1 MGYSRKKS
9 KQEGGGGL
17 IALRIWNF
25 QPGGYQRNSMWNSY
39 PLRVRV
45 NIMVSVNNK
54 RGKVMNSP
62 ISLSSIGVKFFVLVH
77 VIDIP
82 PIPLSFQYHEA
93 ISSSLTL
100 WHFLCIGE
108 KQVFHSTPSLIILFI
123 FIANITSCCFY
134 FAFNFCMGRYNI
146 FAIISVLALPFF
158 LIKLLRR

>member
-9 KQEGGGGL
+9 KQDGGGGL

-39 PLRVRV
+39 PLRVWV

-77 VIDIP
+77 VPTFP
-82 PIPLSFQYHEA
+82 PSHYLFNIMKLYH
-93 ISSSLTL
+93 
-100 WHFLCIGE
+100 
-108 KQVFHSTPSLIILFI
+108 QV
-123 FIANITSCCFY
+123 
-134 FAFNFCMGRYNI
+134 
-146 FAIISVLALPFF
+146 
-158 LIKLLRR
+158 

>member
-1 MGYSRKKS
+1 
-9 KQEGGGGL
+9 
-17 IALRIWNF
+17 
-25 QPGGYQRNSMWNSY
+25 
-39 PLRVRV
+39 
-45 NIMVSVNNK
+45 MVSVNNK

-146 FAIISVLALPFF
+146 FAIISILGLPFF

>member
-17 IALRIWNF
+17 IALRIWNV
-25 QPGGYQRNSMWNSY
+25 QPGGYQKNSMWNSY

-108 KQVFHSTPSLIILFI
+108 KQVFHSTPSL
-123 FIANITSCCFY
+123 FY
-134 FAFNFCMGRYNI
+134 
-146 FAIISVLALPFF
+146 SF
-158 LIKLLRR
+158 L